1 MEPISIFYLVLL
13 FIFIDI
19 SKINHLWN
27 ENLHRR
33 ALHHQQGI
41 FFNPNKKPWIKFLK
55 TKMNNESIDYINDI
69 KIDKNDSIQTLS
81 PLLSKIFGGNYSKK
95 ATLYFN
101 DFDEET
107 QKNLEDIGK
116 TIKPQLEELCGEKLE
131 LGNSNFRCVLL
142 RYEGADSEFIPHYD
156 TEPHNCYRTLF
167 LIKKEGNVPPF
178 IHYDEYGNPHK
189 KYLDVGEGLFFKGT
203 RTFHGVGNTGDETM
217 KRYMIG
223 WQYSTD
229 NSIKTKSLCN
239 MFRGASKMEII
250 TTLIPHFII
259 PLVLSVGFYNFIGG
273 DFTKNQKHYI
283 LSSSLISSVIALFFP
298 VNANQD
304 IGTGLP
310 FGLKT
315 LISLL
320 VHCFIT
326 IVPPYYALM
335 YYNYLLITE
344 MFLPRTMLVDSSIQM
359 VGNA

>member
-1 MEPISIFYLVLL
+1 MEPISIFNLVLL

-116 TIKPQLEELCGEKLE
+116 AIKPQLEELCGEKLE

-223 WQYSTD
+223 WQYNSTFY
-229 NSIKTKSLCN
+229 NTIGLVVWVLQFYWRRFYQKSKTIYSL
-239 MFRGASKMEII
+239 F
-250 TTLIPHFII
+250 F
-259 PLVLSVGFYNFIGG
+259 FNFIGHCLIFSSKCQSG
-273 DFTKNQKHYI
+273 YRNRFAIWIKNINI
-283 LSSSLISSVIALFFP
+283 LTSSLF
-298 VNANQD
+298 
-304 IGTGLP
+304 
-310 FGLKT
+310 
-315 LISLL
+315 
-320 VHCFIT
+320 
-326 IVPPYYALM
+326 
-335 YYNYLLITE
+335 YYNCSTILRHSVLQLFIDDRDV
-344 MFLPRTMLVDSSIQM
+344 FASIY
-359 VGNA
+359 AR